1 MKKYLLI
8 ISLFVIAAIA
18 VAQPTYLFQTAMATA
33 PDNRYELGQEAVLR
47 IVAHAGGVPLDGVE
61 VAWEAGNDMMPTDT
75 TGKAV
80 FKKGEALVRFG
91 TMHQPGFRYCKYK
104 YKIDGESHHDE
115 VKVAF
120 APEQLQSLTP
130 MPADFQQF
138 WRTQLKRQQKLP
150 VDLEVTPCP
159 DYSTDKINVSVV
171 RLQCGRKGRYI
182 YGFLVRPNDSLRHP
196 AVLVPPG
203 AGVNRNKP
211 DLSLAKEGFV
221 ALHLEIHGISPL
233 LPEQEHKQRSMGM
246 GDYWYHGIE
255 HRDSFYYRDVILGCH
270 RAVDYLLSLPYVD
283 TQRIAAY
290 GGSQGGALTMITT
303 ALHPAIR
310 CLVAYSPA
318 MCDMTGFRY
327 GRAGG
332 WPRLFQ
338 PARQKE
344 QTFNWDAACQ
354 TVQYYDVANFARLIN
369 VPGFYAF
376 GYNDRTCPP
385 TSMQAALNGINAP
398 KTFCITPRSAHW
410 SYPATKQK
418 GIAFLKRMLTGWRWV
433 ESPSKSGTDHVW
445 YRCTL
450 DRLPDSIRIASVG
463 YHELYID
470 GQRMNDYVLAPV
482 QSRLDKRIMN
492 LTYDVR
498 GLKSNEKGKS
508 HVVAVWYAPGWS
520 RFTNYKPYVK
530 QGFYTDLQ
538 GDWRYKISCSKD
550 TGEKKYKDMGGEL
563 FDARQWDERW
573 CTVGYDDADWT
584 PASSQVL
591 ETIPQIITPQ
601 RCPPTRILQFVN
613 SKSSNSKC
621 YDFGRNFTGWISMN
635 IKGTRKGDTIRY
647 RLSDDPQGKDDFL
660 QWNYHICRGGKEHVQ
675 NHFNYMAGR
684 WLFIEGLSTKAK
696 ITNLEGLVVGTD
708 LKQISN
714 FHTTDTLLQRIYD
727 TDLWT
732 FRQCTT
738 EGYTSDC
745 PHRERLGYGEVATA
759 CSWAIG
765 LPNYDAR
772 DFYKHV
778 LQCWIDTQQENGRFM
793 YTAPQMWG
801 AGGAMWASAPL
812 NIAWEAYQTYH
823 DREFLTMVREPARRW
838 LDFLHSYVK
847 DGVLT
852 PYHPHRMHFLGD
864 WATTEGGKEHGDS
877 PESHFFNNC
886 VYVWNLRTYI
896 CICNVL
902 GLDATVYQQRLDALI
917 PEITRH
923 FYHPDKGYYSN
934 GLQVPQAFAL
944 WQNVVPD
951 SIRPRVEQHFR
962 YQLTTAQP
970 YLGMGS
976 SGLIPLLHYLC
987 EHPEYDDIVL
997 EHLHKTT
1004 QPSYGYFLSQGETTW
1019 PEYWTNDVPS
1029 KIHTCYTGVS
1039 RLIRTILERNHK
1051 KK

>member
-1 MKKYLLI
+1 MRRLSHI
-8 ISLFVIAAIA
+8 FVMALCCWLTAA
-18 VAQPTYLFQTAMATA
+18 AQPQYLMQTALPTS
-33 PDNRYELGQEAVLR
+33 PDSRYELGQEA
-47 IVAHAGGVPLDGVE
+47 
-61 VAWEAGNDMMPTDT
+61 
-75 TGKAV
+75 
-80 FKKGEALVRFG
+80 LVTFG

-104 YKIDGESHHDE
+104 YQVDGERQHDE

-130 MPADFQQF
+130 IPADFQEF
-138 WRTQLKRQQKLP
+138 WQTLLNSQQKLP
-150 VDLEVTPCP
+150 MYLEVTPLP
-159 DYSTDKINVSVV
+159 QYTTDSIAVSVA
-171 RLQCGRKGRYI
+171 RLQCERRGRYI
-182 YGFLVRPNDSLRHP
+182 YGFLVRPNDSLCHP

-203 AGVNRNKP
+203 AGISRTIP
-211 DLSLAKEGFV
+211 DLTLAEEGFV

-233 LPEQEHKQRSMGM
+233 LPEQEHKQLSVGM
-246 GDYWYHGIE
+246 GDYWYRGIE
-255 HRDSFYYRDVILGCH
+255 HRDSFYYRDVILGCY
-270 RAVDYLLSLPYVD
+270 RAVDFLLTLPYVD
-283 TQRIAAY
+283 INRIAAY
-290 GGSQGGALTMITT
+290 GGSQGGALTIITA
-303 ALHPAIR
+303 ALHPAVR

-318 MCDMTGFRY
+318 MCDMTGFRF

-354 TVQYYDVANFARLIN
+354 TVQYYDVANFARFIN
-369 VPGFYAF
+369 VLGFYAF

-385 TSMQAALNGINAP
+385 TSMQAALNNISAP
-398 KTFCITPRSAHW
+398 KTFSITPRSAHW
-410 SYPATKQK
+410 NYPVTKEK

-433 ESPSKSGTDHVW
+433 ESPSQSGTDHVW

-470 GQRMNDYVLAPV
+470 GQRMNDHVLVPV
-482 QSRLDKRIMN
+482 QSRLDKRVMSV
-492 LTYDVR
+492 TYDV
-498 GLKSNEKGKS
+498 KGKKEEGRGGK
-508 HVVAVWYAPGWS
+508 HVVAIWYAPGWS

-538 GDWRYKISCSKD
+538 GDWRYQLSCSKD

-563 FDARQWDERW
+563 FDATQWDEHW
-573 CTVGYDDADWT
+573 CTVGYDDSNWT
-584 PASSQVL
+584 PISSRVL
-591 ETIPQIITPQ
+591 DTIPQIITPQ
-601 RCPPTRILQFVN
+601 RCPPTRILAHLHPQTI
-613 SKSSNSKC
+613 SPRPSHI
-621 YDFGRNFTGWISMN
+621 DFGRNFTGWVSMD
-635 IKGTRKGDTIRY
+635 IKGMHKGDTIRY

-660 QWNYHICRGGKEHVQ
+660 QWNYHICRGGREHVQ

-684 WLFIEGLSTKAK
+684 WLFIEGLRQKAE
-696 ITNLEGLVVGTD
+696 ITNLKGLVVGTD
-708 LKQISN
+708 LKQISD
-714 FHTTDTLLQRIYD
+714 FHTTDTLLQHIYD

-765 LPNYDAR
+765 LPNYDSQ

-778 LQCWIDTQQENGRFM
+778 LQCWIDTQQDNGRFM

-812 NIAWEAYQTYH
+812 NIAWEAYQTYQ
-823 DREFLTMVREPARRW
+823 DKEFLTMVQEPVRRW
-838 LDFLHSYVK
+838 LEFLHSYVK

-864 WATTEGGKEHGDS
+864 WATTEGGKEYGEM
-877 PESHFFNNC
+877 PEAHFFNNC

-896 CICNVL
+896 SICGVL
-902 GLDATVYQQRLDALI
+902 GIDATIYQQRLDALI
-917 PEITRH
+917 PEISRH
-923 FYHPDKGYYSN
+923 YYHPDKGYYSN
-934 GLQVPQAFAL
+934 GLQVSQAFAL
-944 WQNVVPD
+944 WQNIVPD

-962 YQLTTAQP
+962 HQLTTAQP

-997 EHLHKTT
+997 QHLHKTT
-1004 QPSYGYFLSQGETTW
+1004 QPSYGYFISQGETTW
-1019 PEYWTNDVPS
+1019 PEYWTGDVPS

-1039 RLIRTILERNHK
+1039 QLIRTILERK
-1051 KK
+1051 QE